1 MIKYFEQQSHYLFY
15 KNTTQKHYITFLFK
29 CQYKNGKSIL
39 SFQILTALDL
49 QEVKEPLKEF
59 SFEAHKEAAEAYL
72 LKCGYQG
79 YELIREAHLV
89 QMNDMEF
96 VKKVSQ
102 ERKEDLNAKHD
113 FSRINA
119 ALAEMNRHKYR
130 YLFWRDYY
138 CEMREPKMEENDL
151 GIRKSND
158 WGDGIGEKETN
169 PVTKV
174 TELDYKENKVDYTGN
189 GTMDIRNYVELLQ
202 GCFGCF
208 MKKI

>member
-1 MIKYFEQQSHYLFY
+1 MIKYFEQQQHYLFY
-15 KNTTQKHYITFLFK
+15 KNTVQKHYITFLFK
-29 CQYKNGKSIL
+29 CQYKNEKNVL

-72 LKCGYQG
+72 SKCNYQG

-89 QMNDMEF
+89 QMNDKEF
-96 VKKVSQ
+96 VQKVSE
-102 ERKEDLNAKHD
+102 ERKEDFNAKND

-119 ALAEMNRHKYR
+119 ALAEMNQRNYR

-138 CEMREPKMEENDL
+138 AGMYDPRIEGNDL

-158 WGDGIGEKETN
+158 WGDGIGEKENN

-174 TELDYKENKVDYTGN
+174 FEMDYKGNKVDYTGN

-208 MKKI
+208 MKKM